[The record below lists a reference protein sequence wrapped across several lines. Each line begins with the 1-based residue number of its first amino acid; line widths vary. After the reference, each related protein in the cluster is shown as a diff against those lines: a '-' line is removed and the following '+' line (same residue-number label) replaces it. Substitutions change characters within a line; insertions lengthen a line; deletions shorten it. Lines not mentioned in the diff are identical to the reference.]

1 MVDTDKRLT
10 CDKAEEIGASIHKG
24 LDWKAYADC
33 SIKRSDQITN
43 LQSLYSNVNIGTEK
57 VSIDPL
63 MLFLRL
69 IVLVERSPEKEIVDF
84 FNYELTPYP
93 MSLFKDG
100 VMRTAQKSNLKNH
113 LLNEVSPVEAE
124 DTVRIVD
131 GGALLWCCEWKTGEK
146 FNEIFK
152 RYSNFMKN
160 LGIQTVVFDGYRLST
175 KNSTHQK
182 RAGVMS
188 QDVDIKDENSCQ
200 ANRKTFFSNYN
211 NKERFVKALA
221 SHLKD
226 EFKVIECPSDADTSI
241 IKESLTVAKRSPVT
255 IFSDDTD
262 ILCLLIHHV
271 ARDSSLKEIFLANM
285 TKKKGKQREYYKVSD
300 VLNKPENA
308 ASKDFILFA
317 HAFTGCDTTSA
328 VHNFGKT
335 SIINKILDSRRLK
348 LIAFQF
354 YEESHPEEIGDAA
367 IQCFELLHSSS
378 ETLPVIRKMN
388 YQKMVL
394 STRANVDP
402 STLPPSP
409 RAAYFHGLRVY
420 HQVKVW
426 RELKDSDDTPLHWGW
441 KLQGQSMVPIMT
453 DEEAGPPDLL
463 KVIRCGCKGEC
474 DTNRCT
480 CRKAGLNCTSYCM
493 ECHGTSCTNSKID
506 DTNDAEDNFNTDL
519 EDRHFMDVFND

>member
-10 CDKAEEIGASIHKG
+10 CDKAEEIGASIHKR
-24 LDWKAYADC
+24 LDWKAYAEC
-33 SIKRSDQITN
+33 SIKRTDQITN

-69 IVLVERSPEKEIVDF
+69 IVLVERSPEKEIV
-84 FNYELTPYP
+84 
-93 MSLFKDG
+93 
-100 VMRTAQKSNLKNH
+100 
-113 LLNEVSPVEAE
+113 EAE
-124 DTVRIVD
+124 ATVRILD

-160 LGIQTVVFDGYRLST
+160 LGVQTVVFDGYSLST
-175 KNSTHQK
+175 KNSAHQK

-200 ANRKTFFSNYN
+200 ANRKTFFGNYN

-255 IFSDDTD
+255 IFSDDAD

-271 ARDSSLKEIFLANM
+271 ACDSSLKEIFLTNM

-328 VHNFGKT
+328 YT
-335 SIINKILDSRRLK
+335 IL
-348 LIAFQF
+348 
-354 YEESHPEEIGDAA
+354 E
-367 IQCFELLHSSS
+367 
-378 ETLPVIRKMN
+378 
-388 YQKMVL
+388 
-394 STRANVDP
+394 
-402 STLPPSP
+402 
-409 RAAYFHGLRVY
+409 
-420 HQVKVW
+420 
-426 RELKDSDDTPLHWGW
+426 
-441 KLQGQSMVPIMT
+441 
-453 DEEAGPPDLL
+453 
-463 KVIRCGCKGEC
+463 
-474 DTNRCT
+474 
-480 CRKAGLNCTSYCM
+480 
-493 ECHGTSCTNSKID
+493 
-506 DTNDAEDNFNTDL
+506 
-519 EDRHFMDVFND
+519 RHR